1 MSTNAISPYLAFDGN
16 CREAMTFYRDAIG
29 GKLEFMTFEQMP
41 EEHPVP
47 DEYKDRIMH
56 CALRGEGL
64 ELMASDSMPGQGEPL
79 VNGNTVSLSIAT
91 KELEKGRNIFDNLS
105 SGGEVTMEF
114 QPVFWGGNFGMLRD
128 RYGMNWMITSEEQS
142 EKVESESSEASA

>member
-1 MSTNAISPYLAFDGN
+1 MSTNAISPYLTFDGN

-29 GKLEFMTFEQMP
+29 GKVEFMTFREMPEEHQMP
-41 EEHPVP
+41 EEHL
-47 DEYKDRIMH
+47 DRIMH

-64 ELMASDSMPGQGEPL
+64 ELMASDSMPGHGDPL
-79 VNGNTVSLSIAT
+79 VNGNTISLSIAT
-91 KELEKGRNIFDNLS
+91 KELEKARNLFDNLS

-128 RYGMNWMITSEEQS
+128 RYGMNWMVSSEEQS
-142 EKVESESSEASA
+142 ETVETESSASA